1 MTMSEVING
10 SNEVLKNV
18 VEQGMLNEQALELN
32 SDLVWTVKENMDIG
46 RFQDAVA
53 YAIVNTLNTQVFG
66 GVDNQLRVLVETDC
80 N

>member
-1 MTMSEVING
+1 MSEVING

-53 YAIVNTLNTQVFG
+53 YSIISTVNTQVFG